1 MPTTGH
7 WLPLALACILP
18 AAVVAHLDHAA
29 APTSFLREPGR
40 CSMRDSCGRKS
51 AFGSDIPC
59 PDNGPAQPHDDD
71 LVFKATLAQVCGD
84 DFSTTTCC
92 TLGQLDLLQASLA
105 QAEPLLA
112 SCPACRNNFR
122 QFYCHFT
129 CSPDQS
135 LFVAVTAT
143 QTLTKAGKPVEAVK
157 TVDFA
162 VSPEFGTGFFDSCKG
177 VKFGATNGYA
187 MGLIGGG
194 ATDYLAFLRYM
205 GQERALGSPFQI
217 DFPSPASLSASLP
230 TSNASLPAPPSP
242 LDIPP
247 ISCAS
252 SDPSQRCA
260 CPDCPAVCASLPP
273 VRSPAE
279 RHAQRCRVGRMDC
292 FPFALCVAYAAALA
306 AALAAY
312 AAREAGR
319 RWGRGGAR
327 GAIHLGAG
335 DGEDSEDGEED
346 EVLEARGRDERQR
359 GGGGGVWARLGDRL
373 GGAFGGS
380 GGGGGWARSS
390 RLAPGEEDA
399 PLLSDEATRRPGL
412 PRSRSSGSGGG
423 LVGAR
428 SIASEL
434 DGGGSGGR
442 ARSGTAGSGSSPS
455 TSRRSLHHSTASSGA
470 GGGGA
475 SLSLLDS
482 DALRAPPTTTQPRY
496 YALNTVLTRAFY
508 RLGLSC
514 ARRPALTL
522 AAGLAACA
530 VAHLGWGR
538 FAIERDP
545 VKLWVPQGSEVAR
558 EKARFD
564 EAFGPFYRTEQ
575 VFFSAL
581 PGGPR
586 EVEGEEEEGGDERS
600 QSAWTPSDEPVLS
613 WDTLEWLVGVE
624 DEVRALRSPDDE
636 GGVSLADVCFAPTS
650 SAADGASPS
659 VEECVVQ
666 SPLGY
671 LSNSLDGLGPST
683 WAAVLD
689 DCAASPASCLPPF
702 GQPLNPKLVLS
713 VAPSRAPHDARAV
726 ILTYVVRNSLDP
738 HEVARAESWERA
750 LAAYLRALAAP
761 RGSAAQRGVRV
772 SWSVGTS
779 LESELNAATNTDVP
793 IVVGSYLVMF
803 VYVAV
808 SLGGSG
814 TGLVRAMVRAAALA
828 LAALVGGGRWL
839 VRRAGGG
846 QGQIKLGD
854 ERVQVGGA
862 RSRSASAEPELING
876 TRALGAYVRKQVLVD
891 SRFLL
896 GLWGIL
902 IVLLSVSTSVAICSA
917 AGVKVTLIIAEVI
930 PFLVLA
936 IGVDNVFLLSHE
948 LDQQNARSYRQGSLL
963 PGDDDDSDLY
973 LEVEERVART
983 LARIGPSILLSAS
996 CETVAF
1002 ALGALVGM
1010 PAVTN
1015 FAIYAAGAVV
1025 VNSILQV
1032 TVFVSLMT
1040 LDLHRVEANRVDC
1053 FPCLKLPPTP
1063 SLAVVPGPR
1072 ESLLPRF
1079 VRHVYAPNL
1088 VRKPVKFL
1096 VLTLFSGLF
1105 VLSWIGARHVDL
1117 GLDQRLALPSSSY
1130 LVDYFNSI
1138 DAYLDVGPPV
1148 YFVAEKINATAIE
1161 NVRHLCSR
1169 FSTCD
1174 EFSLAN
1180 VLEAERKRPESSYL
1194 AEPPAVWLD
1203 DFISWTNPILE
1214 DCCRVKRRNETE
1226 FCEPNDPDGA
1236 CKPCFEDREPPWS
1249 TTLEGFP
1256 QDGEFMRYLEHWLE
1270 SPTDESCPL
1279 GGKATYS
1286 SALALHEDAD
1296 GIKDNVALSHF
1307 RTYHTPLKTQG
1318 DFIEA
1323 LAAARRIASDL
1334 SRRTGAH
1341 VFPYSL
1347 FYVFFASY
1355 DKMWSTARAVL
1366 TFALAAVFLITSLL
1380 LGSFR
1385 TGAVVAFT
1393 VFLSLVS
1400 VLGSMGAWNV
1410 SLNPLSLVNLVIAV
1424 GISVEFC
1431 AHLARAFV
1439 GAGGGVARDRDE
1451 RAVAALDDVG
1461 ASVVSGIG
1469 ATKLIGIAVL
1479 GLTKS
1484 ALLRTYYFK
1493 MWLALIV
1500 SSALHGLVLLP
1511 VLLSLF
1517 GGRVGYA
1524 LTTQDSDGG
1533 WIETSVAR
1541 RYERESR
1548 PFIDDDD
1555 DGSSVGSG
1563 EY

>member
-1 MPTTGH
+1 MPTAGY
-7 WLPLALACILP
+7 WLVLTLACALP
-18 AAVVAHLDHAA
+18 AAVVAHLDA

-40 CSMRDSCGRKS
+40 CAMRDSCGRKS

-59 PDNGPAQPHDDD
+59 PDNGLAQPHDED
-71 LVFKATLAQVCGD
+71 LVFKATLAGVCGD

-143 QTLTKAGKPVEAVK
+143 QTLSGKAGKPVEAVK
-157 TVDFA
+157 SVDFA
-162 VSPEFGTGFFDSCKG
+162 VSTEFGTGFFDSCKG

-187 MGLIGGG
+187 MDLIGGG
-194 ATDYLAFLRYM
+194 ATDYLSFLRYM

-217 DFPSPASLSASLP
+217 DFPSPSSLLILS
-230 TSNASLPAPPSP
+230 SLPAAATPLNIPS
-242 LDIPP
+242 

-252 SDPSQRCA
+252 SDPAERCA
-260 CPDCPAVCASLPP
+260 CPDCPAVCAALPP

-279 RHAQRCRVGRMDC
+279 RRAHRCRVGRMDC
-292 FPFALCVAYAAALA
+292 FPFALCVAYAAALVA
-306 AALAAY
+306 AVAA
-312 AAREAGR
+312 
-319 RWGRGGAR
+319 
-327 GAIHLGAG
+327 
-335 DGEDSEDGEED
+335 
-346 EVLEARGRDERQR
+346 
-359 GGGGGVWARLGDRL
+359 
-373 GGAFGGS
+373 
-380 GGGGGWARSS
+380 
-390 RLAPGEEDA
+390 
-399 PLLSDEATRRPGL
+399 
-412 PRSRSSGSGGG
+412 
-423 LVGAR
+423 
-428 SIASEL
+428 
-434 DGGGSGGR
+434 
-442 ARSGTAGSGSSPS
+442 
-455 TSRRSLHHSTASSGA
+455 SLYHSTASSGA
-470 GGGGA
+470 GAGGGA

-482 DALRAPPTTTQPRY
+482 DPLRAPPTTSQPRY
-496 YALNTVLTRAFY
+496 YALNTALTRAFY

-545 VKLWVPQGSEVAR
+545 VKLWVPQGSAVAR

-575 VFFSAL
+575 VFLSAL
-581 PGGPR
+581 PGGPPR
-586 EVEGEEEEGGDERS
+586 EVDGDGAEDEDEGSERS

-613 WDTLEWLVGVE
+613 WETLEWLVEVE

-636 GGVSLADVCFAPTS
+636 GGVSLADVCFAPTV
-650 SAADGASPS
+650 D
-659 VEECVVQ
+659 ECVVQ

-671 LSNSLDGLGPST
+671 LSNSLDGLGPLT

-738 HEVARAESWERA
+738 HELARAEAWERT

-761 RGSAAQRGVRV
+761 RGPAAQRGVRV

-793 IVVGSYLVMF
+793 IVAGSYVVMF

-828 LAALVGGGRWL
+828 LAALVSGGRWL
-839 VRRAGGG
+839 VRRARGPGGA
-846 QGQIKLGD
+846 IKLGE
-854 ERVQVGGA
+854 ERAHVGGA
-862 RSRSASAEPELING
+862 RSRSASAEPELVNG

-902 IVLLSVSTSVAICSA
+902 IVLLSVSTSVALCSA

-963 PGDDDDSDLY
+963 LPGDDDDDSDQY
-973 LEVEERVART
+973 LDVEERVART
-983 LARIGPSILLSAS
+983 LARVGPSILLSAS

-1025 VNSILQV
+1025 VNTVLQV

-1040 LDLHRVEANRVDC
+1040 LDLHRVE
-1053 FPCLKLPPTP
+1053 LPPTP
-1063 SLAVVPGPR
+1063 ALAITPGPR
-1072 ESLLPRF
+1072 ESLLARF
-1079 VRHVYAPNL
+1079 VRNVYAPNL

-1148 YFVAEKINATAIE
+1148 YFVAENVNASALS

-1226 FCEPNDPDGA
+1226 FCGPNDPDGA

-1256 QDGEFMRYLEHWLE
+1256 QDGEFMRYLEQWLV

-1279 GGKATYS
+1279 GGKAAYS

-1296 GIKDNVALSHF
+1296 GNKDNVALSHF
-1307 RTYHTPLKTQG
+1307 RTYHTPLKTQS

-1355 DKMWSTARAVL
+1355 DEIWATARAVL
-1366 TFALAAVFLITSLL
+1366 TFALVAVFLITSLL

-1385 TGAVVAFT
+1385 TGAVVAIT
-1393 VFLSLVS
+1393 VFLSLVT
-1400 VLGSMGAWNV
+1400 VLGTMGAWSV

-1548 PFIDDDD
+1548 PFIDDD
-1555 DGSSVGSG
+1555 GSSVGSD

>member
-1 MPTTGH
+1 MPTAGH
-7 WLPLALACILP
+7 WLAVTLACALP
-18 AAVVAHLDHAA
+18 AAAVAHLDA

-40 CSMRDSCGRKS
+40 CAMRDSCGRKS

-59 PDNGPAQPHDDD
+59 PDNGLAQPHDADD
-71 LVFKATLAQVCGD
+71 VFKATLAGVCGGD
-84 DFSTTTCC
+84 DFPTTTCC

-143 QTLTKAGKPVEAVK
+143 QTLSDKAGKPLEAVK
-157 TVDFA
+157 SVDFA
-162 VSPEFGTGFFDSCKG
+162 VSTEYGTGFFDSCKG

-187 MGLIGGG
+187 MDLIGGG
-194 ATDYLAFLRYM
+194 ATDYLSFLRYM

-217 DFPSPASLSASLP
+217 DFPSPSSLLTLS
-230 TSNASLPAPPSP
+230 SNTSLPAAATP
-242 LDIPP
+242 LDIPA

-252 SDPSQRCA
+252 SDPAERCA
-260 CPDCPAVCASLPP
+260 CPDCPAVCATLPP

-279 RHAQRCRVGRMDC
+279 RRAHRCRVGRMDC
-292 FPFALCVAYAAALA
+292 FPFALCVAYAAALVA
-306 AALAAY
+306 AVAAY

-319 RWGRGGAR
+319 RWGSAWSWSSSAGHRGR

-335 DGEDSEDGEED
+335 DGEGSDDGD
-346 EVLEARGRDERQR
+346 EVVDQTR
-359 GGGGGVWARLGDRL
+359 GGVWARLGDRL
-373 GGAFGGS
+373 GDAL
-380 GGGGGWARSS
+380 GGGWVRSA

-399 PLLSDEATRRPGL
+399 PLLGDEATRRPGL
-412 PRSRSSGSGGG
+412 PRSRSSGSGSGG

-428 SIASEL
+428 SIESEL
-434 DGGGSGGR
+434 DGGGRG
-442 ARSGTAGSGSSPS
+442 RSGTAGSGSSPS

-470 GGGGA
+470 GAGGGA

-482 DALRAPPTTTQPRY
+482 DPLRAPPTTSQPRY
-496 YALNTVLTRAFY
+496 YALNTALTRAFY

-545 VKLWVPQGSEVAR
+545 VKLWVPQGSAVAK

-575 VFFSAL
+575 VFLSAL
-581 PGGPR
+581 PGGPPR
-586 EVEGEEEEGGDERS
+586 EVDGDGAEDEDEGSERS

-613 WDTLEWLVGVE
+613 WETLEWLVEVE

-650 SAADGASPS
+650 AARDGESPS
-659 VEECVVQ
+659 VDECVVQ

-671 LSNSLDGLGPST
+671 LSNSLDGLGPLT

-738 HEVARAESWERA
+738 HEVARAEAWERT

-761 RGSAAQRGVRV
+761 RGPAAQRGARV

-793 IVVGSYLVMF
+793 IVVGSYVVMF

-828 LAALVGGGRWL
+828 LAALVSGGRWL
-839 VRRAGGG
+839 VRRVRGRGGA
-846 QGQIKLGD
+846 IKLAE
-854 ERVQVGGA
+854 ERAHVGEA
-862 RSRSASAEPELING
+862 RSRSASAEPELVNG

-902 IVLLSVSTSVAICSA
+902 IVLLSVSTSVALCSA

-963 PGDDDDSDLY
+963 LPGDDDDDSDLY
-973 LEVEERVART
+973 LDVEERVART
-983 LARIGPSILLSAS
+983 LARVGPSILLSAS

-1025 VNSILQV
+1025 VNTVLQV

-1040 LDLHRVEANRVDC
+1040 LDLHRVE
-1053 FPCLKLPPTP
+1053 LPPTP
-1063 SLAVVPGPR
+1063 ALAITPGPR
-1072 ESLLPRF
+1072 ESLLARF
-1079 VRHVYAPNL
+1079 VRNVYAPNL

-1148 YFVAEKINATAIE
+1148 YFVAENVNATALS

-1226 FCEPNDPDGA
+1226 FCGPNDPDGA

-1256 QDGEFMRYLEHWLE
+1256 QDGKFMRYLEQWLV

-1279 GGKATYS
+1279 GGKAAYS

-1296 GIKDNVALSHF
+1296 GNKDNVALSHF
-1307 RTYHTPLKTQG
+1307 RTYHTPLKTQS
-1318 DFIEA
+1318 DFIKA

-1355 DKMWSTARAVL
+1355 DEIWATARAVL
-1366 TFALAAVFLITSLL
+1366 TFALVAVFLITSLL

-1393 VFLSLVS
+1393 VFLSLVT
-1400 VLGSMGAWNV
+1400 VLGTMGAWSV

-1548 PFIDDDD
+1548 PFIDDD
-1555 DGSSVGSG
+1555 GSSVGSD

>member
-1 MPTTGH
+1 MSTARYG
-7 WLPLALACILP
+7 LALALACALP
-18 AAVVAHLDHAA
+18 AAVVAHLDAA
-29 APTSFLREPGR
+29 SPTSPPFVREPGH

-59 PDNGPAQPHDDD
+59 PDNGLAQPHDDD
-71 LVFKATLAQVCGD
+71 LLFKATLAQVCGD
-84 DFSTTTCC
+84 DFTTTTCC

-143 QTLTKAGKPVEAVK
+143 QTLSDKAGKPVEAVK
-157 TVDFA
+157 SVDFA
-162 VSPEFGTGFFDSCKG
+162 VSPEFGAGFFDSCKG
-177 VKFGATNGYA
+177 VKFGATNGFA
-187 MGLIGGG
+187 MDLIGGG
-194 ATDYLAFLRYM
+194 ATDYLSFLRYM

-217 DFPSPASLSASLP
+217 DFPSLSSPSLLL
-230 TSNASLPAPPSP
+230 TSSSNTSLPAPTP

-252 SDPSQRCA
+252 SNPAERCA
-260 CPDCPAVCASLPP
+260 CPDCPSVCASLPP
-273 VRSPAE
+273 VRSPAD
-279 RHAQRCRVGRMDC
+279 RHAHRCRVGRMDC
-292 FPFALCVAYAAALA
+292 FPFALCVLYAAALGA
-306 AALAAY
+306 AVAAY

-319 RWGRGGAR
+319 RWGSRGGR
-327 GAIHLGAG
+327 GAIQLGTG
-335 DGEDSEDGEED
+335 DGDGSD
-346 EVLEARGRDERQR
+346 NDDDVVGEARGRGDERQ
-359 GGGGGVWARLGDRL
+359 GGGGVWSRIGDRL
-373 GGAFGGS
+373 GGALPGVA
-380 GGGGGWARSS
+380 GGWARSS

-399 PLLSDEATRRPGL
+399 SLLSDEATRRPGL
-412 PRSRSSGSGGG
+412 QRSRSSGSGGG

-428 SIASEL
+428 SIASEV
-434 DGGGSGGR
+434 DGGGR
-442 ARSGTAGSGSSPS
+442 ARSGTVGSGSSPS

-470 GGGGA
+470 GGGGGA

-482 DALRAPPTTTQPRY
+482 DPLRVPPTTTQPRY
-496 YALNTVLTRAFY
+496 YALNTILTRLFY
-508 RLGLSC
+508 RLGQSC

-581 PGGPR
+581 PGGPPR
-586 EVEGEEEEGGDERS
+586 EVEGEDEEEQT

-613 WDTLEWLVGVE
+613 WETLKWLVEVE
-624 DEVRALRSPDDE
+624 EEVRALRSPDDE

-650 SAADGASPS
+650 TAAVGESPS
-659 VEECVVQ
+659 VDECVVQ

-671 LSNSLDGLGPST
+671 LSNSLDGVGPLT

-750 LAAYLRALAAP
+750 LAAYLRALSAP
-761 RGSAAQRGVRV
+761 RGSAAQHGVRV

-793 IVVGSYLVMF
+793 VVVGSYVVMF
-803 VYVAV
+803 LYVAV

-828 LAALVGGGRWL
+828 LAALVGGARWL
-839 VRRAGGG
+839 VRRARGGG
-846 QGQIKLGD
+846 GQIKLGE

-862 RSRSASAEPELING
+862 RARSASAEPELVNG

-902 IVLLSVSTSVAICSA
+902 IVLLSVSTSVALCSA

-963 PGDDDDSDLY
+963 LPGDDDDDSDLY
-973 LEVEERVART
+973 LDPEERVART
-983 LARIGPSILLSAS
+983 LARVGPSILLSAS

-1025 VNSILQV
+1025 VNTVLQV

-1040 LDLHRVEANRVDC
+1040 LDLHRANRVDC

-1063 SLAVVPGPR
+1063 SLAVTSGPR
-1072 ESLLPRF
+1072 ESLLARF

-1148 YFVAEKINATAIE
+1148 YFVAENVNATAIS

-1214 DCCRVKRRNETE
+1214 DCCRVKRRDETE
-1226 FCEPNDPDGA
+1226 FCGPNDPDGA

-1256 QDGEFMRYLEHWLE
+1256 QDGDFMRYVEHWLE
-1270 SPTDESCPL
+1270 SPTDEACPL
-1279 GGKATYS
+1279 GGKAAYS

-1296 GIKDNVALSHF
+1296 GFYDGVALSHF
-1307 RTYHTPLKTQG
+1307 RTYHTPLKTQS

-1355 DKMWSTARAVL
+1355 DKMWAKARAVL
-1366 TFALAAVFLITSLL
+1366 TFALVAVFLITSLL

-1400 VLGSMGAWNV
+1400 VLGSMGAWGV

-1439 GAGGGVARDRDE
+1439 GAGGGVAGDRDE

-1555 DGSSVGSG
+1555 GSSVGSD
-1563 EY
+1563 EYWGSRRM